1 MNRTSTQ
8 PPTIGLMRSLISSP
22 IATRLADEAVK
33 YASARTEQLAGKL
46 TDRLEGGAGPG
57 LKPVT
62 EGVRKLAQGK
72 SATSAAAGAAMT
84 GLKEKAK
91 SAFGGGGRNSSSG
104 DLKMT
109 NVEEAIDV
117 GLPIDV
123 VYNQWTQLP
132 EFAKFMK
139 GVEAVEQKDEI
150 ESTWRVKVFMS
161 RRTWNA
167 RTLEQIPDRRI
178 VWTSEGAKGSTKG
191 CVSFHPLSDDL
202 TRVLLALEYYPSG
215 FFEKTGNLWRAGGR
229 RARLDLKH
237 FRRFISM
244 TGEATGA
251 WRGEIR
257 DGEVVRQPDEQDS
270 GGRPQAEHR
279 GAEPRGGE
287 QRGGEQLDAE
297 PPQTAEAEPPEDEQD
312 EEDQKQDEQEQAE
325 VRRPTRK
332 PAPDKQAAKDKSSAR
347 S

>member
-1 MNRTSTQ
+1 MNKTSTQ
-8 PPTIGLMRSLISSP
+8 PPAISLMRSLISSP

-46 TDRLEGGAGPG
+46 TDRLDGGAGGG
-57 LKPVT
+57 LKPLT

-91 SAFGGGGRNSSSG
+91 SAFGGGGRDSSGG

-139 GVEAVEQKDEI
+139 GVEAVEQKNEI

-161 RRTWNA
+161 HRTWNA

-191 CVSFHPLSDDL
+191 CVSFHPLADDL

-257 DGEVVRQPDEQDS
+257 DGEVVRQPDEPDS
-270 GGRPQAEHR
+270 GGRQQAEQRGTEQR
-279 GAEPRGGE
+279 GAE
-287 QRGGEQLDAE
+287 QRDAE
-297 PPQTAEAEPPEDEQD
+297 PSQPAEGEPEPPE
-312 EEDQKQDEQEQAE
+312 EEQDEQEPQQAE
-325 VRRPTRK
+325 VSRPTRK
-332 PAPDKQAAKDKSSAR
+332 PAPDKQAAKEKASVR